1 MRSINKDCEKQM
13 PAIDAFL
20 ELGSH
25 YELNIVQTLLEDLDH
40 PERDLDIIHVAGTN
54 GKGSTV
60 SYLAHAFFQQKI
72 NVMTFTSP
80 QLRQYLDR
88 FSFNG
93 QAVEQKDFDLAEAI
107 VLEAAGRIAG
117 KQSRHATV
125 FEMEVAISFILAK
138 NLGARL
144 FIMETGL
151 GGRLDA
157 TNAVERPLA
166 TVLTSISLDHKAE
179 LGDSITA
186 VAQEKAGIIKPGV
199 PVFSTVQLAEAEKV
213 LGDRAAELE
222 APFRILSEAD
232 IDILTDSLDSQC
244 FIYDGHSYT
253 IHLSGKHQILN
264 AALAVMVLSNL
275 PQPYSLSPE
284 TIGRGLE
291 LTDWKG
297 SFELIA
303 RKPDI
308 ILDGAHNPDAA
319 IALSKNLRQFCSKGK
334 CFGILHIF
342 KDKDVVGVLQAV
354 AGIFDK
360 IWLPQMHKPRS
371 LPAEQLQ
378 EICRK
383 YLQDTECLVMPSL
396 KDAVAAVKAEAAAE
410 DTIVVFGSL
419 SHLEAARKALIEIDE
434 VVIK

>member
-1 MRSINKDCEKQM
+1 MLSINSYLD
-13 PAIDAFL
+13 
-20 ELGSH
+20 LGSH
-25 YELNIVQTLLEDLDH
+25 YELDIVQALLAELDH

-60 SYLAHAFFQQKI
+60 SYLAHSFLQQKI
-72 NVMTFTSP
+72 KLMTFTSP
-80 QLRQYLDR
+80 QLRRYLDR

-93 QAVEQKDFDLAEAI
+93 QAVEQKDFDQAEAI
-107 VLEAAGRIAG
+107 VLQAADRIAD
-117 KQSRHATV
+117 KHSRHATV

-166 TVLTSISLDHKAE
+166 TVFSSISLDHKAE
-179 LGDSITA
+179 LGDTITA

-199 PVFSTVQLAEAEKV
+199 PVFSTVQTAEAEKV
-213 LGDRAAELE
+213 LRDRARVQQ

-232 IDILTDSLDSQC
+232 IEILKDSPESQC
-244 FIYDGHSYT
+244 FLYDGHSYG
-253 IHLSGKHQILN
+253 IHLAGKHQIQN
-264 AALAVMVLSNL
+264 AALAVMVLRNL
-275 PQPYSLSPE
+275 PEPYRLSPA
-284 TIGRGLE
+284 TIRAGLE

-308 ILDGAHNPDAA
+308 ILDGAHNPAA
-319 IALSKNLRQFCSKGK
+319 AVALSENLRQYRGEGK
-334 CFGILHIF
+334 CLGILHIF
-342 KDKDVVGVLQAV
+342 KDKDVAGVLQAV
-354 AGIFDK
+354 ADIFDK
-360 IWLPQMHKPRS
+360 IWLPQMDKPRS

-378 EICRK
+378 KLCQA
-383 YLQDTECLVMPSL
+383 YLPDTECVVMPSL
-396 KDAVAAVKAEAAAE
+396 EAATAAAKTEAAAE
-410 DTIVVFGSL
+410 DMIVVFGSL

-434 VVIK
+434 VEIK